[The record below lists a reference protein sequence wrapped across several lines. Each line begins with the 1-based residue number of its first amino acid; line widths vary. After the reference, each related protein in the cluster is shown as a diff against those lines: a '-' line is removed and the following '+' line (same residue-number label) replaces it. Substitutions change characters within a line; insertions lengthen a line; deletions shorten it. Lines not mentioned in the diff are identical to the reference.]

1 MFPVFSGYYILNCCS
16 FDSMLICKL
25 LLSNASGCVALPDCN
40 YLLLV
45 EDGTAVQGADPRA
58 PLPTL
63 PLFPKVT
70 VTTKDPALSKFNHPF
85 GVTECQ

>member
-25 LLSNASGCVALPDCN
+25 LLGNASGCVTSSDRN

-45 EDGTAVQGADPRA
+45 ENGTSIQGADPRA
-58 PLPTL
+58 LLLAL
-63 PLFPKVT
+63 PLLPKVT
-70 VTTKDPALSKFNHPF
+70 VVTKGPTLGEF
-85 GVTECQ
+85 GHSLGVVEC